1 MTSTFL
7 AFCRV
12 PWNNL
17 LDFFR
22 ITGVVLGLLILVSCG
37 ERDGREGSWS
47 HFLGLVDTV
56 TVRDTILKV
65 DTLIVDREIILRDT
79 VLIEKE
85 VIKRVEVPAEIPEEY
100 KRALEIVR
108 AEDAAITATDA
119 TVFSGVDSLDVRI
132 FLNENAR
139 EIISEQRVRDKF
151 ELILRGYGIPVSNL
165 DSVSLFTKLLGF
177 NLWGSRFISLSMEV
191 AYNDMEVGYS
201 NVRMYVYTT
210 QLRFDEVVIFYRDGK
225 PYRRSAVLWDGGGS
239 YGYAGKQVIE
249 DVLLDNIKERAERVA
264 NLYLSANPR

>member
-1 MTSTFL
+1 MHEKSRLYLRIKPADRAGLTG
-7 AFCRV
+7 FCV
-12 PWNNL
+12 VLGNNL

-22 ITGVVLGLLILVSCG
+22 ITGVVLGLLVMVSCSEG
-37 ERDGREGSWS
+37 NREEGSWS

-65 DTLIVDREIILRDT
+65 DTLIVDREVILRDT

-85 VIKRVEVPAEIPEEY
+85 VIKRVEVPAEIPGEY

-225 PYRRSAVLWDGGGS
+225 PYRRSGCFVGWWRQLWLC
-239 YGYAGKQVIE
+239 GKTG
-249 DVLLDNIKERAERVA
+249 D
-264 NLYLSANPR
+264 